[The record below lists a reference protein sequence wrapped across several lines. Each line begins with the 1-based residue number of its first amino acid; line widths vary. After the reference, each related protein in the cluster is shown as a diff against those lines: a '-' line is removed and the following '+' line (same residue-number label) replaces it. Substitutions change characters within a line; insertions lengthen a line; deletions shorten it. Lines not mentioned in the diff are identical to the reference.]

1 MNSDPTNFS
10 AASHAHKILNID
22 DDQDIRQNIREL
34 LENFGYQVT
43 EAADGLTGLEI
54 LKTEDPDLVLCDLRM
69 PGMHGLEVLAQI
81 TQEYPQLPVIVISG
95 TDEIS
100 DAVKALHL
108 GAWDFI
114 LKPIRNLSVIIH
126 AVERA
131 LERARLLRENR
142 RYQVHL
148 EDEVAKRTREL
159 AASNV
164 RLAKA
169 EEMLNSIIKS
179 VPDVIYRLD
188 QQGNYTF
195 VSDAVK
201 KYGYIPAELLGIS
214 VFDLIHPEDHDKASN
229 SIIERRTGD
238 QGVRNMEVR
247 ILVKSANGICRQT
260 APELAHRIF
269 LIESHGL
276 YTQSES
282 GETEFIGTQGIARD
296 ITEQKKAEKE
306 KKLLEEQLRQAQ
318 KMEDLGRLA
327 GGIAHDFNNILGSII
342 GFTEMGRMSL
352 DDENRCRENLDE
364 ALLAAE
370 RARDL
375 IKQILT
381 FSRRTPHEML
391 EINIAVVIKEALKLL
406 RASLPSTVKIHSLI
420 DENSGMALADSTQIH
435 QVVMNVCTNAVH
447 AMGEKGGIIEVKLD
461 PVELD
466 EDLAKRLSLETGH
479 FLKLSI
485 QDDGPGIDPEIMDQI
500 FDPFFTTKPKG
511 EGTGLGLSMVHGI
524 MKNHGG
530 AINVGSP
537 PRRGTVFDIYF
548 PRVTAVAAPK
558 SVEKTVSKEKKN
570 VHILLI
576 DDEPALVK
584 ANTWMLEHLGHK
596 VTGTTS
602 SLEALE
608 TLKNQPD
615 VFDLVLTDQTM
626 PEMTGR
632 ELARK
637 MLEIRPDLPVIL
649 CSGFSEM
656 TAANIVDEPG
666 IKDFLMKPI
675 SVKELDRVIQ
685 RVIGR

>member
-1 MNSDPTNFS
+1 MSNNPTSFS
-10 AASHAHKILNID
+10 AAPRTQKILNID

-43 EAADGLTGLEI
+43 EAADGQSGLEI
-54 LKTEDPDLVLCDLRM
+54 LKTEDLDLVLCDLRM
-69 PGMHGLEVLAQI
+69 PGLHGLDVLAQI
-81 TQEYPQLPVIVISG
+81 TKKYPQLPVIVISG

-131 LERARLLRENR
+131 LERARLLRDNR
-142 RYQVHL
+142 RYQEHL
-148 EDEVAKRTREL
+148 EDEVADRTREL

-169 EEMLNSIIKS
+169 EEMLNSIIKA

-188 QQGNYTF
+188 QQGNYIF
-195 VSDAVK
+195 ISDAVK
-201 KYGYIPAELLGIS
+201 KYGHIPSKLLGRS
-214 VFDLIHPEDHDKASN
+214 VFDLLHPEDHEKGAK
-229 SIIERRTGD
+229 SILAEKNVDHGI
-238 QGVRNMEVR
+238 RNMEVR
-247 ILVKSANGICRQT
+247 LLVKNPDDTDRQADSAMT
-260 APELAHRIF
+260 YRIF
-269 LIESHGL
+269 LVESHGL
-276 YTQSES
+276 YTRSDY
-282 GETEFIGTQGIARD
+282 GEIEFIGTQGIARD
-296 ITEQKKAEKE
+296 ITEQKKAENE
-306 KKLLEEQLRQAQ
+306 KQLLEEQLRQAQ

-342 GFTEMGRMSL
+342 GFTEMARMSL
-352 DDENRCRENLDE
+352 TDENRCRENLDE
-364 ALLAAE
+364 ALFAAE
-370 RARDL
+370 RAREL

-391 EINIAVVIKEALKLL
+391 QINIGVVIKEALKLL

-420 DENSGMALADSTQIH
+420 DENCGMALADSTQIH
-435 QVVMNVCTNAVH
+435 QVVMNVCTNAVY
-447 AMGEKGGIIEVKLD
+447 AMGEKGGIIEVKLEK
-461 PVELD
+461 VEMD
-466 EDLAKRLSLETGH
+466 ENLAKRLGLKTGP

-485 QDDGPGIDPEIMDQI
+485 QDDGPGIDPGIMDQI

-511 EGTGLGLSMVHGI
+511 EGTGLGLSVVHGI

-548 PRVTAVAAPK
+548 PHITAVPEPKPVEEAASGEK
-558 SVEKTVSKEKKN
+558 KTVS
-570 VHILLI
+570 ILLI

-596 VTGTTS
+596 VTGATS
-602 SLEALE
+602 SVEALE
-608 TLKNQPD
+608 ILKNQPD
-615 VFDLVLTDQTM
+615 GL
-626 PEMTGR
+626 
-632 ELARK
+632 
-637 MLEIRPDLPVIL
+637 
-649 CSGFSEM
+649 
-656 TAANIVDEPG
+656 
-666 IKDFLMKPI
+666 
-675 SVKELDRVIQ
+675 
-685 RVIGR
+685 